1 MVPEEDLEKV
11 QQQIKEAKKG
21 NAILFASNREI
32 RRLPLYLSAG
42 EDVISIITGSPVGS
56 PGRGI
61 IVATNYRVLFIKD
74 GWILRTDQD
83 FPYETISSVEL
94 KTGLFF
100 GTFTLYG
107 KGDETAYSWVGRFKG
122 QKFKKIVQELSMRAK
137 NQPSHQQRNE
147 STQTSTLPVVPNVP
161 LDPAK
166 QQIINQIRQLE
177 QLRNDHIISNDE
189 FEMKK
194 LELLSR
200 F

>member
-1 MVPEEDLEKV
+1 MVPEEDAEKV
-11 QQQIKEAKKG
+11 RQQIKEAKKG

-42 EDVISIITGSPVGS
+42 EDVISIITGSPIGS

-83 FPYETISSVEL
+83 FPYETISSVEM

-107 KGDETAYSWVGRFKG
+107 KGDETGYSWVGRFKG
-122 QKFKKIVQELSMRAK
+122 QKFKKIVQELSMKAK
-137 NQPSHQQRNE
+137 NQPRNHDNE
-147 STQTSTLPVVPNVP
+147 SPQTGTFPVVPNVP
-161 LDPAK
+161 LDPEK

-177 QLRNDHIISNDE
+177 QLKNDHIISNDE